1 MISTSQMNLT
11 PRQLQVLKQV
21 ENFQKSRCYSITLQ
35 ELADLLGT
43 SRSTVFEHIAGLKE
57 KGLLSAQS
65 GRARSLSLTRKAQR
79 LLESQTLHSFSDGG
93 RASLEDRQ
101 SAPAD
106 CIPLFGRIAA
116 GAPIEAIENTEY
128 ISLQTEFGSGE
139 DTFALKVQ
147 GDSMTGDG
155 IFDGD
160 YVVCKRSQTAQ
171 NGKIVAA
178 IVDNEN
184 ATVKRFYKETDRI
197 RLESSNPAYEPIYT
211 QNCQIA
217 GVVVG
222 LMRRI

>member
-1 MISTSQMNLT
+1 LTSINQTSLT
-11 PRQLQVLKQV
+11 PRQLQVLKLI
-21 ENFQKSRCYSITLQ
+21 ENFQKSRCYSTTLQ

-79 LLESQTLHSFSDGG
+79 LLE

-160 YVVCKRSQTAQ
+160 YVVCKRAQTAP

-184 ATVKRFYKETDRI
+184 ATVKRFYKEPDTI
-197 RLESSNPAYEPIYT
+197 RLEPSNPDYPPIYT

-222 LMRRI
+222 LMRKI

>member
-1 MISTSQMNLT
+1 MNLTSINQTNLT
-11 PRQLQVLKQV
+11 PRQLQVLKLV
-21 ENFQKSRCYSITLQ
+21 ENHQRSRCYSVTLQ

-43 SRSTVFEHIAGLKE
+43 SRSTVFEHITGLKE

-79 LLESQTLHSFSDGG
+79 LLE

-160 YVVCKRSQTAQ
+160 YVVCKRSQTAS

-184 ATVKRFYKETDRI
+184 VTVKRFYKEPDTI
-197 RLESSNPAYEPIYT
+197 RLEPSNPDYQPIYT
-211 QNCQIA
+211 KNCRIA
-217 GVVVG
+217 GIVVG
-222 LMRRI
+222 LMRKI

>member
-1 MISTSQMNLT
+1 LLEQHPDTD
-11 PRQLQVLKQV
+11 
-21 ENFQKSRCYSITLQ
+21 
-35 ELADLLGT
+35 ELDGIPLLG
-43 SRSTVFEHIAGLKE
+43 RV
-57 KGLLSAQS
+57 
-65 GRARSLSLTRKAQR
+65 
-79 LLESQTLHSFSDGG
+79 
-93 RASLEDRQ
+93 
-101 SAPAD
+101 
-106 CIPLFGRIAA
+106 AA
-116 GAPIEAIENTEY
+116 GAPIEAIENIEH
-128 ISLQTEFGSGE
+128 ISLQSEFGSE

-197 RLESSNPAYEPIYT
+197 RLEPSNPNYPPIYT

-217 GVVVG
+217 GIVVG
-222 LMRRI
+222 LMRKI

>member
-1 MISTSQMNLT
+1 MLEQNL
-11 PRQLQVLKQV
+11 RSYEDEQQIACL
-21 ENFQKSRCYSITLQ
+21 ERSR
-35 ELADLLGT
+35 
-43 SRSTVFEHIAGLKE
+43 K
-57 KGLLSAQS
+57 
-65 GRARSLSLTRKAQR
+65 
-79 LLESQTLHSFSDGG
+79 DG
-93 RASLEDRQ
+93 
-101 SAPAD
+101 
-106 CIPLFGRIAA
+106 IPLLGRIAA
-116 GAPIEAIENTEY
+116 GLPTEAIENTEY
-128 ISLQTEFGSGE
+128 ISLQSEFGSE

-160 YVVCKRSQTAQ
+160 YVICKRTQNIP

-211 QNCQIA
+211 QNCTIA

-222 LMRRI
+222 LMRKI

>member
-1 MISTSQMNLT
+1 MTSINQTSLT
-11 PRQLQVLKQV
+11 PRQLQVLKLV
-21 ENFQKSRCYSITLQ
+21 ENHQRSRCYSVTLQ
-35 ELADLLGT
+35 ELATSLGT
-43 SRSTVFEHIAGLKE
+43 SKTTAFEHITGLKE

-79 LLESQTLHSFSDGG
+79 LLEQHPDTDELDG
-93 RASLEDRQ
+93 
-101 SAPAD
+101 
-106 CIPLFGRIAA
+106 IPLLGRVAA
-116 GAPIEAIENTEY
+116 GAPIEAIENIEH
-128 ISLQTEFGSGE
+128 ISLQSEFGSE

-197 RLESSNPAYEPIYT
+197 RLEPSNPNYPPIYT

-217 GVVVG
+217 GIVVG
-222 LMRRI
+222 LMRKI